1 MLRFCVPI
9 QVRSAHLCFPCN
21 KCVAMLLFPFNLW
34 LLGPE
39 LRKKMCIHVGGGPKE
54 LLMDLSAY
62 GMEAN
67 GIPPAVGGSFD
78 LTRYGES
85 LDQRLALE
93 TSRQRA
99 AIP

>member
-1 MLRFCVPI
+1 MARCVPL
-9 QVRSAHLCFPCN
+9 QVRAGHLCFPCH
-21 KCVAMLLFPFNLW
+21 KCVAMLLFPSALW
-34 LLGPE
+34 LMGPE
-39 LRKKMCIHVGGGPKE
+39 LRKRICIHLGGGPKE

-62 GMEAN
+62 GMKAN
-67 GIPPAVGGSFD
+67 GIPPEVGGSFD
-78 LTRYGES
+78 LTRYKER